1 MVSNTTILDTVE
13 IGKTALHRNTNELEL
28 PMVGDS
34 VQVPK
39 TTGRLLLEM
48 RLKFRCFLPKG
59 GLSLWIILL
68 LVITLSFMA
77 FGIGVALTLY
87 NHITEG
93 LPSIESLKN
102 YHPPVVTTFYAADGT
117 PLAEFYHER
126 RYLVRIKDVPSH
138 VIKAFLAAEDA
149 RFYEHPGIDI
159 WGVLRAALANLR
171 AGTIVQGGSTITQQV
186 VKSLLL
192 TPERTWQRKIREAVL
207 AYKIDKFLSKD
218 EILELYLNQVYFGAG
233 AYGVEAAAR
242 TFFGKHV
249 QELSIAEAALIAG
262 LPKAPS
268 KYNPYENFD
277 EAKRRQL
284 FVIQRMEEEKFISKK
299 EAEAARQ
306 QPLELKGQR
315 GKSLREMNHF
325 IEEVRRR
332 LVDRYGEKTFYEEG
346 LQVYTTYDPKAQAL
360 AENALL
366 KGLSDYEKRHG
377 FRGAAKVIPKR
388 QWKDFIRDLKERQQ
402 SISEGQIVDGIV
414 LASDDAK
421 KAFVVSIGHR
431 ELLLERN
438 GWEWTGRGYS
448 TMKSLLPPGS
458 VIKVSVRKI
467 QSKPESSKRSRQK
480 PPEEPKMVETLMLEQ
495 SIEVEGAMVVADL
508 KTGDVLALVGGR
520 DFRSSQ
526 FNRATQARR
535 QPGSAFKPIV
545 YAAAVDQGFT
555 ELTTVVDFPVV
566 FKGGSGKLWKPGNY
580 DGSFMGPM
588 TLRKALALSRNVVA
602 VKLANAV
609 GIEEV
614 VEMARKLGIESPL
627 TPTLALSLGASGLP
641 LIELTQ
647 AYSVFANNGVLVPFR
662 FVTKVLDRNGNV
674 IDEFPVIQKAAIS
687 PDTAYIITDM
697 LTAVIQEGTGKAA
710 KALGRPVAGK
720 TGTSNEFRDA
730 WFIGYTP
737 DYIAGVWVGY
747 DDNTRSLGHGEAGGK
762 VACPIWTD
770 FMKEWLAD
778 KPVKPFT
785 PPPEVVFVKV
795 AAGSEKIAYV
805 PFKPD
810 TVLSYKKKVEEVEST
825 EEEGTTVEDNAIPE
839 EGEEEGGSV
848 YKSGL
853 F

>member
-1 MVSNTTILDTVE
+1 M
-13 IGKTALHRNTNELEL
+13 K
-28 PMVGDS
+28 
-34 VQVPK
+34 
-39 TTGRLLLEM
+39 
-48 RLKFRCFLPKG
+48 PKG
-59 GLSLWIILL
+59 ALSLWITIFFA
-68 LVITLSFMA
+68 VTLSLLA
-77 FGIGVALTLY
+77 FGIGVGLSLY

-93 LPSIESLKN
+93 LPSVDSLKN

-117 PLAEFYHER
+117 PIAEFYHER
-126 RYLVRIKDVPSH
+126 RYLVSIKDIPPH
-138 VIKAFLAAEDA
+138 VVKAFLAAEDA

-159 WGVLRAALANLR
+159 WGVLRAALANIK

-192 TPERTWQRKIREAVL
+192 TPERTWQRKVREAIL

-249 QELSIAEAALIAG
+249 QDLTIAEAALIAG

-268 KYNPYENFD
+268 RYNPYENFD
-277 EAKRRQL
+277 EARRRQL
-284 FVIQRMEEEKFISKK
+284 FVIQRMEEEHFISRK

-306 QPLELKGQR
+306 QPIELKGQR
-315 GKSLREMNHF
+315 GRSLKEMNHF

-346 LQVYTTYDPKAQAL
+346 LQVYTTYDPKAQAMAERALLNGL
-360 AENALL
+360 AE
-366 KGLSDYEKRHG
+366 YEKRHG
-377 FRGAAKVIPKR
+377 FRGSVKVIPKS
-388 QWKDFIRDLKERQQ
+388 QWKAFLLELKERQQ
-402 SISEGQIVDGIV
+402 NISEGQILDGLV
-414 LASDDAK
+414 LSADDSRR
-421 KAFVVSIGHR
+421 AFTVSIGSK
-431 ELLLERN
+431 ELLLDRE
-438 GWEWTGRGYS
+438 GWEWTGKGYS
-448 TMKSLLPPGS
+448 TMKSLLPPGA
-458 VIKVSVRKI
+458 VIKVSVKKNP
-467 QSKPESSKRSRQK
+467 QSETPAKKRRR
-480 PPEEPKMVETLMLEQ
+480 EEPRPSETLVLEQ
-495 SIEVEGAMVVADL
+495 SIEVEGAMVVAEL

-520 DFRSSQ
+520 DFKSSQ
-526 FNRATQARR
+526 FNRATQSKR

-545 YAAAVDQGFT
+545 YATAVEKGYT
-555 ELTTVVDFPVV
+555 ELTTVVDSPIV
-566 FKGGSGKLWKPGNY
+566 FHGASGKLWKPGNY
-580 DGSFMGPM
+580 DGTYMGPM

-609 GIEEV
+609 GIDDVIET
-614 VEMARKLGIESPL
+614 ARKLGIESPL

-662 FVTKVLDRNGNV
+662 FVTRVLDRHGNV
-674 IDEFPVIQKAAIS
+674 IEEFPVIQKAAIS

-697 LTAVIQEGTGKAA
+697 LTAVVQEGTGKAA

-747 DDNTRSLGHGEAGGK
+747 DDNTRSLGQGEAGGR
-762 VACPIWTD
+762 VACPIWTA
-770 FMKEWLAD
+770 FMKEFLAD

-795 AAGSEKIAYV
+795 PGAEGEKIAYV

-810 TVLSYKKKVEEVEST
+810 TVSSYKTRVESSEST
-825 EEEGTTVEDNAIPE
+825 TGEESATVDDREIPE
-839 EGEEEGGSV
+839 ESDAGEGQSV

>member
-1 MVSNTTILDTVE
+1 MNQRGSLSFWMMV
-13 IGKTALHRNTNELEL
+13 
-28 PMVGDS
+28 
-34 VQVPK
+34 
-39 TTGRLLLEM
+39 
-48 RLKFRCFLPKG
+48 
-59 GLSLWIILL
+59 LL
-68 LVITLSFMA
+68 LVFVSFIA
-77 FGIGVALTLY
+77 FAVGIGVSLY
-87 NHITEG
+87 NQITEG
-93 LPSIESLKN
+93 LPSVDALKN
-102 YHPPVVTTFYAADGT
+102 YHPPIVTTLYAADGT
-117 PLAEFYHER
+117 PIAEFYHER
-126 RYLVRIKDVPSH
+126 RYLVRIQDVPQH
-138 VIKAFLAAEDA
+138 VIKAFLAVEDA

-159 WGVLRAALANLR
+159 WSVFRAALANLK

-192 TPERTWQRKIREAVL
+192 SPERTWQRKIREAIL

-249 QELSIAEAALIAG
+249 QDLTIAEAALIAG

-268 KYNPYENFD
+268 KFNPYENFE
-277 EAKRRQL
+277 EARRRQL
-284 FVIQRMEEEKFISKK
+284 FVIQRMEEEHFISRK
-299 EAEAARQ
+299 EAESARQ
-306 QPLELKGQR
+306 QPIELKGER
-315 GKSLREMNHF
+315 GKSLKEMNHF

-332 LVDRYGEKTFYEEG
+332 MIDRYGEKTFYEEG
-346 LQVYTTYDPKAQAL
+346 LQIYTTYDPKAQAL
-360 AENALL
+360 AEKALL
-366 KGLSDYEKRHG
+366 NGLSEYERRHG
-377 FRGAAKVIPKR
+377 FKGVARLIPKT
-388 QWKDFIRDLKERQQ
+388 QWKSFIRELKERQKH
-402 SISEGQIVDGIV
+402 IAEGQVLDGLIIG
-414 LASDDAK
+414 SDDKK
-421 KAFVVSIGHR
+421 KAFIVSIGEK

-438 GWEWTGRGYS
+438 GWEWTG
-448 TMKSLLPPGS
+448 KSYYTLKSILQPGS
-458 VIKVSVRKI
+458 VIKVSVRTSAEKPKK
-467 QSKPESSKRSRQK
+467 SKKSGDSS
-480 PPEEPKMVETLMLEQ
+480 EATETLVMEQ
-495 SIEVEGAMVVADL
+495 SLEVEGAFVLADL

-545 YAAAVDQGFT
+545 YAAAVDNGFT
-555 ELTTVVDFPVV
+555 ELTTVVDSPVV
-566 FKGGSGKLWKPGNY
+566 FKGASGRLWKPGNY

-602 VKLANAV
+602 VKLANAI
-609 GIEEV
+609 GIDEV
-614 VEMARKLGIESPL
+614 ISMARKLGIESPL

-662 FVTKVLDRNGNV
+662 FVTRVLDRHGNV
-674 IDEFPVIQKAAIS
+674 VEEFPVVQKQAIS

-697 LTAVIQEGTGKAA
+697 LTAVVQEGTGKAA

-747 DDNTRSLGHGEAGGK
+747 DDNTKSLGAGEAGGK
-762 VACPIWTD
+762 VACPIWTA

-778 KPVKPFT
+778 KPIKPFT
-785 PPPEVVFVKV
+785 PPPEVIFVK
-795 AAGSEKIAYV
+795 ASSGDGEKIAYI

-810 TVLSYKKKVEEVEST
+810 TVSSSEKKLESSYGSEEESATVDDRELPEDT
-825 EEEGTTVEDNAIPE
+825 EENT
-839 EGEEEGGSV
+839 GESV